1 MKSSHERLI
10 IVWLDILA
18 AALEYGRMHLNGND
32 KTEDQLLLL
41 NQLIFPSLLMRKQE
55 NRFDLEQL
63 VLVIALE

>member
-1 MKSSHERLI
+1 
-10 IVWLDILA
+10 
-18 AALEYGRMHLNGND
+18 MHLHGND

-41 NQLIFPSLLMRKQE
+41 NQLTFPSLLMRKQE